1 MIVKCE
7 RQQRALPAK
16 GQATPRPFGR
26 VLEGH
31 RQKKLTQL
39 GNPSL
44 DSVVSGRG
52 IKTLSKPNKH
62 SYAQL
67 AIPYATESYPVAG
80 RLLGHKN
87 GDLTIKE
94 VKSYA
99 KDPNGL
105 SELNGLV

>member
-1 MIVKCE
+1 MPK
-7 RQQRALPAK
+7 RRLSQRHL
-16 GQATPRPFGR
+16 GG

-31 RQKKLTQL
+31 PQKNLTQL
-39 GNPSL
+39 GNASL
-44 DSVVSGRG
+44 DSVVPGRG

-99 KDPNGL
+99 KDAKGL